1 MQEKAKL
8 ILEDDKETIDEKNI
22 EDTLKCQKNW
32 EKFYKFNKTNF
43 FKDRHYILKE
53 FPELRDDPRVRL
65 NNNQE
70 GRNKFT

>member
-8 ILEDDKETIDEKNI
+8 ILQEDKDTIDETNL

-53 FPELRDDPRVRL
+53 FLELRDDTRV
-65 NNNQE
+65 
-70 GRNKFT
+70 TI

>member
-1 MQEKAKL
+1 MQEKAK
-8 ILEDDKETIDEKNI
+8 IIIDEDKATLDQQDI

-53 FPELRDDPRVRL
+53 FPELRDDLRVNIL
-65 NNNQE
+65 I
-70 GRNKFT
+70 